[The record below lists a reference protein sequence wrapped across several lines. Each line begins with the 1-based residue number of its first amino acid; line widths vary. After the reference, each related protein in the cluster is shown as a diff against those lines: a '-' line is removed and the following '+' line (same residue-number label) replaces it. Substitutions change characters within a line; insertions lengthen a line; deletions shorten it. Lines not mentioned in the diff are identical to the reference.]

1 MRSASTKA
9 NARAWHDAARLRFLL
24 ASVSL
29 LSLSFP
35 AGELLAD
42 PVEIDHFERSVA
54 TLEIIASD
62 GTAETVTVYGP
73 SEMQVYFEGTS
84 EGDALD
90 DNGNGR
96 DEVATELTSLMLS
109 GQSPVLGSVTLDL
122 NPALVSLGGMEEQVN
137 NTSGLLDLP
146 PFAETGRADSFFDVF
161 FVIEVSGIPLHNV
174 SPMRMSSAI
183 SHKPPASTDTYE
195 GIEDVELHDA
205 SGNLSGIAI
214 HVASYNFVPEPR
226 AGLLIAVVTLSTLA
240 RIKRRRGVRALSG
253 TVRQFKASGRGG
265 GIRTRRSIL

>member
-73 SEMQVYFEGTS
+73 SEMQVFFS
-84 EGDALD
+84 M
-90 DNGNGR
+90 R
-96 DEVATELTSLMLS
+96 RM
-109 GQSPVLGSVTLDL
+109 QWIFRPGSF
-122 NPALVSLGGMEEQVN
+122 PGS
-137 NTSGLLDLP
+137 
-146 PFAETGRADSFFDVF
+146 RA
-161 FVIEVSGIPLHNV
+161 
-174 SPMRMSSAI
+174 
-183 SHKPPASTDTYE
+183 
-195 GIEDVELHDA
+195 
-205 SGNLSGIAI
+205 
-214 HVASYNFVPEPR
+214 
-226 AGLLIAVVTLSTLA
+226 
-240 RIKRRRGVRALSG
+240 
-253 TVRQFKASGRGG
+253 RQ
-265 GIRTRRSIL
+265 